1 MSRFIRVLFL
11 CLLFFFHA
19 RAWATSG
26 ETTQDMNLGTY
37 VQTASGASGV
47 LSYNSTT
54 SNLNGLVV
62 GSSSTKTAATI
73 RITGSVSIFQWTD
86 NVTLSDGGPVVLSGP
101 ASSGCTIT
109 VSNLTFSSKQLN
121 LNIFSRTQN
130 ANVGAT
136 VTISGGFCAAG
147 EYSGTGTINVNG
159 NSDFNQTFN
168 ITINLEAP
176 LDIESTQEMDFGTI
190 ASPNMNSTVTLNPDG
205 THTQSGDIRFT
216 DETLIPGEFLV
227 TGVGGR
233 LVNIG
238 LPESATI
245 SNGQQTMTLDNFTS
259 DPSQNFTLSGT
270 GTSQTQTIKVGAR
283 LHVNKNQAIGTY
295 TGPYTVTVTY

>member
-1 MSRFIRVLFL
+1 MNRFIRVLFL
-11 CLLFFFHA
+11 CLLFFFPA
-19 RAWATSG
+19 RAWAASG
-26 ETTQDMNLGTY
+26 VTTQKMNLGTY
-37 VQTASGASGV
+37 IQTASGASGV

-73 RITGSVSIFQWTD
+73 SVSPTNFLEF
-86 NVTLSDGGPVVLSGP
+86 VTPSDGGSAVLNNTP
-101 ASSGCTIT
+101 GCAIT
-109 VSNLTFSSKQLN
+109 VSNLTFNPSSPQFLLGNPIDFK
-121 LNIFSRTQN
+121 
-130 ANVGAT
+130 VGAT
-136 VTISGGFCAAG
+136 VTISGGFCQAG
-147 EYSGTGTINVNG
+147 TYSGTGTAVFRSIVSSYNHN
-159 NSDFNQTFN
+159 FEIE
-168 ITINLEAP
+168 ITLEAP

-190 ASPNMNSTVTLNPDG
+190 SSPNMNSTVTLNPDG

-245 SNGQQTMTLDNFTS
+245 SNGQQTMTLDHFTS